1 MDNFDFKILVG
12 TPFMESNDIAVKL
25 ALCAIII
32 RDTLYQYRSSET
44 KPLHKTVRRAVVL
57 WAPLTSTTI
66 WRGEFLEEALP
77 DDVPADNEPRT
88 DTRSAR
94 STKISLLWP
103 PPGIV
108 SSFAGKIGIPNL
120 SKYWNATDN
129 FVKSTTPSV
138 QQTLF
143 NNQGLLFIPLK
154 DNNKRKKNTLVPAQ
168 LASIMKNHLRV
179 DVSVKFRATL
189 NQFDYV
195 FNPKV
200 EYGNGAAGPFEAE
213 VNMHSV

>member
-1 MDNFDFKILVG
+1 
-12 TPFMESNDIAVKL
+12 MESNDIAVRL
-25 ALCAIII
+25 ALRAIII
-32 RDTLYQYRSSET
+32 RDTLYQYRSSEI

-77 DDVPADNEPRT
+77 DDVLADNEPRT

-108 SSFAGKIGIPNL
+108 SCFADKIGIPNL

-168 LASIMKNHLRV
+168 LASILKTTCASISPLSFAQLLTSLTTY
-179 DVSVKFRATL
+179 SVLKSNTVTVLLAPL
-189 NQFDYV
+189 K
-195 FNPKV
+195 PKWTCI
-200 EYGNGAAGPFEAE
+200 PSRQT
-213 VNMHSV
+213 HPPLP